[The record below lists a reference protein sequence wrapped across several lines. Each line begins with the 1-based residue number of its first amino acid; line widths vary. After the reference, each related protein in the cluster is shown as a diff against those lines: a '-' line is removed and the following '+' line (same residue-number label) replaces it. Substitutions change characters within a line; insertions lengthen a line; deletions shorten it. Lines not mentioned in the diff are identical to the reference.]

1 MALQEVVHQAVSVE
15 EWAVEWA
22 PNQEAWEVAPV
33 APQEV
38 WAVVWVEEWGGPNQ
52 EAWEVA
58 LVVAPQEVWAVEWV
72 VPNREAWEVVPV
84 VPQEVWAAVWAQ
96 NRVVALQE
104 WEWRVS
110 HPKWPLLQCLVL
122 PGRCLAQEEGR
133 SQKLQQ
139 LLPEWDK
146 AVCKEE
152 TCRGCKGV

>member
-22 PNQEAWEVAPV
+22 PNQEAWEVVP
-33 APQEV
+33 
-38 WAVVWVEEWGGPNQ
+38 
-52 EAWEVA
+52 
-58 LVVAPQEVWAVEWV
+58 VAPQEVWAVEWAEEWV
-72 VPNREAWEVVPV
+72 APNQEAWEVAPV
-84 VPQEVWAAVWAQ
+84 VPQEVWTAVWAQ
-96 NRVVALQE
+96 NRVVVLQE